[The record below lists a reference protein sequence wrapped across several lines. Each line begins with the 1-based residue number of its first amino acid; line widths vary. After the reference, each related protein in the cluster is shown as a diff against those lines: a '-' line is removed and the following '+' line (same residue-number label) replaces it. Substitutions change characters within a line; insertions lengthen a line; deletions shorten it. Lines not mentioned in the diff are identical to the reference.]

1 MSFRTQHDFWYTTAN
16 WNTTNIGEKQ
26 QNFKVLVASPDVES
40 DWNLGLIQVNVTVKA
55 LFLYCC
61 TCCVPEE
68 QEQFIYI
75 VHSGFAGILRDI
87 ASSSS
92 VSDDPEEESIIS
104 YYFARGYTYEVI
116 TEFSAKFHG
125 ITMCVRTLKNRLRKV
140 SLVAQAA
147 KVDRLRSMWHTL
159 RLKNGF
165 T

>member
-1 MSFRTQHDFWYTTAN
+1 
-16 WNTTNIGEKQ
+16 
-26 QNFKVLVASPDVES
+26 
-40 DWNLGLIQVNVTVKA
+40 LGLIQVNVTVKA